1 MGILNHL
8 FGSTEA
14 IAREM
19 ELDDKAIVWHWKEYL
34 RTISRKEEI
43 IGRLKVDTNFQ
54 RNLGELKKLLE
65 IELVDISVEE
75 KKEVEIISDLKS
87 MAHSVKIQRV
97 HKLEQCL
104 GYAET
109 KYEYVYGL
117 LKQLDVILKNQM
129 QLVRMLQVKSKKT
142 DELISHLKAQ
152 LELELIILEKIKK
165 IETFHTLFLA
175 LVKGEHIIHR
185 MDAAEKKLLAKMQSG
200 MGKIFSQE
208 ITKGVLY
215 EWAMTVFSGMED
227 KVHELVADGMLD
239 QHPDMDFEFVN
250 RGEFVDLVRECIQRL
265 RKRKVSEQMITVFVH
280 LFREWFNHERE

>member
-1 MGILNHL
+1 
-8 FGSTEA
+8 
-14 IAREM
+14 
-19 ELDDKAIVWHWKEYL
+19 
-34 RTISRKEEI
+34 
-43 IGRLKVDTNFQ
+43 
-54 RNLGELKKLLE
+54 
-65 IELVDISVEE
+65 
-75 KKEVEIISDLKS
+75 